1 MAKNTVKNN
10 ATRILEAAN
19 IPYEVFTYSADFHT
33 AEEVAELIGA
43 VPETVFKTLVVLP
56 ESGKS
61 KPVLVLIP
69 SIQEL
74 NLKGLGLAIGEK
86 KVRMATKKEAESLTG
101 LVIGGISPLA
111 LMQKG
116 WRVYIDEI
124 ALIMENIYISGGQ
137 RGINIQVP
145 PEPFIALV
153 EAIPIS
159 L

>member
-1 MAKNTVKNN
+1 MAKSAVKNN

-19 IPYEVFTYSADFHT
+19 ILYEVFTYSADFHT
-33 AEEVAELIGA
+33 AEEVAEIIGA
-43 VPETVFKTLVVLP
+43 APETVFKTLVVLP
-56 ESGKS
+56 ESGKG

-74 NLKGLGLAIGEK
+74 NLKKLGLAIGEK

-101 LVIGGISPLA
+101 LLIGGISPLA

-116 WRVYIDEI
+116 WKVYIDEI
-124 ALIMENIYISGGQ
+124 ALIMEYIYVSGGQ

-153 EAIPIS
+153 AATPIS